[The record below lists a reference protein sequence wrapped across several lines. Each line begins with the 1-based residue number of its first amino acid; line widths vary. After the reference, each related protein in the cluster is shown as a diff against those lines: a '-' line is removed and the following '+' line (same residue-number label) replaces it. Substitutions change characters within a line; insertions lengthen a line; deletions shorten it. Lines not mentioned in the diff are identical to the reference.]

1 MVGFIKYGTAVVL
14 LVGLAAGLSQDIQE
28 SIGTQWRRAIGDPGQ
43 VCFDDESSRMKDP
56 FSARLDSYIEESP
69 GSVRVTYRAKNSY
82 GAYEIGKVRCV
93 VTGRSVSPLAT
104 KLARELDQLRLD
116 REAATDR
123 LEKLRRENAC
133 LLERNREIVAGR
145 ETLRDCKLVR

>member
-69 GSVRVTYRAKNSY
+69 GRVRVTYRAKNSY
-82 GAYEIGKVRCV
+82 GAYEVGEVRCV
-93 VTGRSVSPLAT
+93 VTGRSVSPLGT
-104 KLARELDQLRLD
+104 KLFNEAEQLRLENKTIQKQNEKMN
-116 REAATDR
+116 REID
-123 LEKLRRENAC
+123 C
-133 LLERNREIVAGR
+133 LVERNREIFAGR